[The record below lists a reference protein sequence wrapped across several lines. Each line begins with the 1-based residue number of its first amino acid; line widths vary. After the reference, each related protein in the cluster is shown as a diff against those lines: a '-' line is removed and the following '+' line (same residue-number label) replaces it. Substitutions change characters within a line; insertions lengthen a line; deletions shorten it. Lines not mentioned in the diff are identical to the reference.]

1 MPCSRLVW
9 LVVVAGWCLAAVL
22 RADEPGRSAAWRAGT
37 ARVRITPEQPIA
49 LLGYGDRTGPFES
62 VVADIYAKAL
72 ALEDAAGRRGVIV
85 TADLVG
91 FQAAVVTDEV
101 CRQITARTGL
111 ERQQLLFNASHSHTG
126 PLVSLDPHR
135 QANSV
140 AHPPLSAADCAATA
154 AYTERLREQL
164 VQLVCDALQNM
175 RPVRLAWGRGEVGF
189 PMNRRLPQDGHIV
202 MADNPAGIVDR
213 QVPVLRVEM
222 SDGQLLAVLFGCAC
236 HNTTLTGRDNVIAG
250 DYAGFAQEQLEATR
264 PGTQAMFLSGCG
276 ADANPSPRGSLELA
290 RQHGATLA
298 QEVERVL
305 KSDLLPLDG
314 NLVTTLEYAE
324 LPLQELSRE
333 AIQERT
339 SWPSAEAVMAGQ
351 MLRVLDQGGSL
362 PNHYRAP
369 FAVWQLGSALTL
381 VALPAEPVAEYVSL
395 LQNSLGPAPLWVA
408 GFNND
413 CFGYLPTARIV
424 RERGHEAIGVTL
436 WIWGESIQQQVGF
449 FTTDVEAIVLNAVHR
464 LAQQAGRETSGRK
477 VSVKGEPVPAQLP
490 YRVQVDKNVRI
501 TLRDGVALSAEVWRP
516 NAAGRF
522 PVLLQVS
529 YYVTAP
535 GIAELMAQRGYVCVL
550 ANSRGR
556 GGSEGEWD
564 PYVNEPPDVFDAQPW
579 AGTQSWSDGVTDG
592 SVCLGCARL
601 ADRTAD
607 DRHGSDRAR

>member
-1 MPCSRLVW
+1 MQADPKPLPRVL
-9 LVVVAGWCLAAVL
+9 AVL
-22 RADEPGRSAAWRAGT
+22 LWALSLPLTAYGQSAPQSPAPTKRARTTHIARSADG
-37 ARVRITPEQPIA
+37 
-49 LLGYGDRTGPFES
+49 
-62 VVADIYAKAL
+62 
-72 ALEDAAGRRGVIV
+72 
-85 TADLVG
+85 LVFRDSG
-91 FQAAVVTDEV
+91 
-101 CRQITARTGL
+101 
-111 ERQQLLFNASHSHTG
+111 
-126 PLVSLDPHR
+126 
-135 QANSV
+135 
-140 AHPPLSAADCAATA
+140 
-154 AYTERLREQL
+154 
-164 VQLVCDALQNM
+164 ALQSPNLASPGLM
-175 RPVRLAWGRGEVGF
+175 RLG
-189 PMNRRLPQDGHIV
+189 
-202 MADNPAGIVDR
+202 
-213 QVPVLRVEM
+213 
-222 SDGQLLAVLFGCAC
+222 DGQLLAVLFGCAC